1 MMTPKLHDEM
11 MFLVDK
17 AGRTGLSSNVPF
29 SEAQFSELVKLR
41 QLSILQSAYQPH
53 ANEKNLPVLSREDF
67 TKDLV
72 DIAYSYAGINK
83 YRQKKHTYEYFR
95 DNIMIYDGNELHFK
109 QPEIDPE
116 NMLYA
121 FSVERIYNQRNYKIE
136 GMDTFAIFRDVKQK
150 HLAQEAMEQQHA
162 AFQNDLLQLGLNTN
176 QSSELLNPQIME
188 LLKIQNQLIQQA
200 LEQQKLSLL
209 QANPELLKQI
219 NFNQGAKQAQ
229 TPQIDSNVQLMIE
242 SKINERS
249 RI

>member
-17 AGRTGLSSNVPF
+17 AGRTGLTSNVPF
-29 SEAQFSELVKLR
+29 NEAQFSELVKLR

-95 DNIMIYDGNELHFK
+95 DNIMVYDGNELHFK